1 MARIFPTYCPDD
13 TPPEEKSGHA
23 MLGTRNLSVVV
34 TGLNETMT
42 SGNFN
47 SLFYAGLTR
56 ATNRLVALTET
67 STFRHTAGG
76 TK

>member
-1 MARIFPTYCPDD
+1 MARIIPTHCPDD
-13 TPPEEKSGHA
+13 APPEEKAGHA
-23 MLGTRNLSVVV
+23 MLGTRNLLIVV
-34 TGLNETMT
+34 TDLNETMT

-56 ATNRLVALTET
+56 TTNRLVVLTET

-76 TK
+76 TT

>member
-1 MARIFPTYCPDD
+1 MARIIPTYCPDD
-13 TPPEEKSGHA
+13 APPEEKAGHA
-23 MLGTRNLSVVV
+23 TIGTRNLSVVV

-42 SGNFN
+42 SGKFN

-56 ATNRLVALTET
+56 TTNRLAALIKT

-76 TK
+76 TT

>member
-1 MARIFPTYCPDD
+1 MARIIPTYYPDD
-13 TPPEEKSGHA
+13 TPPEEKTGHA
-23 MLGTRNLSVVV
+23 MIGTRNLSVVV

-56 ATNRLVALTET
+56 TTNRLVVLTET
-67 STFRHTAGG
+67 STFRHTAGD
-76 TK
+76 TT

>member
-1 MARIFPTYCPDD
+1 
-13 TPPEEKSGHA
+13 
-23 MLGTRNLSVVV
+23 MLETRNLSVVV

-76 TK
+76 TT

>member
-1 MARIFPTYCPDD
+1 
-13 TPPEEKSGHA
+13 

-42 SGNFN
+42 SGKFN

-56 ATNRLVALTET
+56 TTNRLAALIKT
-67 STFRHTAGG
+67 STVRHTAGG
-76 TK
+76 TT

>member
-1 MARIFPTYCPDD
+1 
-13 TPPEEKSGHA
+13 

-42 SGNFN
+42 SGKFN

-56 ATNRLVALTET
+56 TTNRLAALIKT
-67 STFRHTAGG
+67 STFRYTAGG
-76 TK
+76 TT